1 MKKIPPVLLLLINGA
16 LMWLVAQTNFA
27 YPFAGGY
34 SPLVASILVLV
45 GLGIGLSAV
54 REFRRVQTTVNPMRP
69 ENATT
74 LVDSGVFAFS
84 RNPMYLGLALVLAGW
99 GTWLG
104 SAGSFAVIV
113 LFVIAIT
120 ALQIRPEE
128 AALAKC
134 FGDDYVKY
142 RQRVR
147 RWI

>member
-16 LMWLVAQTNFA
+16 LMWLLARTDFA
-27 YPFAGGY
+27 YPFDFGY
-34 SPLVASILVLV
+34 PLLAASIFVL
-45 GLGIGLSAV
+45 LGAGIAVSAV
-54 REFRRVQTTVNPMRP
+54 REFRRVHTTVNPMRP

-74 LVDSGVFAFS
+74 LVDTGVFAFS
-84 RNPMYLGLALVLAGW
+84 RNPMYLGLALLLVGW

-113 LFVIAIT
+113 LFVLAMT
-120 ALQIRPEE
+120 VLQIKPEE
-128 AALAKC
+128 NALAQI

-142 RQRVR
+142 CQRVR